1 MKHRF
6 STGSV
11 DLMHGDL
18 DGEDGWICV
27 GSEPEP
33 GAESEP
39 EPAPEGP
46 AAGTKVTADAP
57 LDLTSGPG
65 RDSEALGQLEEG
77 ESKSS
82 AKALF
87 NCKLMPWLCRGRCG
101 GA

>member
-1 MKHRF
+1 MKLRF

-33 GAESEP
+33 VAESEP

-46 AAGTKVTADAP
+46 AAGTKVTVDKPIAI
-57 LDLTSGPG
+57 TSGLG
-65 RDSEALGQLEEG
+65 RDTEALGQLEEG
-77 ESKSS
+77 ESKSPPPGLTS
-82 AKALF
+82 IAS
-87 NCKLMPWLCRGRCG
+87 
-101 GA
+101 